1 MRQECLRVHRAIS
14 LQLLNS
20 GCAYAVIRLL
30 VFFVF
35 SRRRNIPFVHGTPAD
50 LKDKKANQPTV
61 PDAQVDQDSRVY
73 VVLFRL
79 AFNGE
84 VPQCIGHVA
93 GRLSNACMYAR
104 SAKHTYLHT
113 VSTCMHT
120 YMQCLHPPQPTSP
133 RLPHYTSLHRT
144 TPPGPHI

>member
-1 MRQECLRVHRAIS
+1 MIIDMPVRRLVRQECLRVHRAIS

-79 AFNGE
+79 AFN
-84 VPQCIGHVA
+84 
-93 GRLSNACMYAR
+93 ACMYAC